1 MVYIYEDIY
10 KKNSPTERNKVICEA
25 LADYTH
31 CIVKNVKSFNTKIDT
46 KPLTEDLPIFWKFLS
61 EHRDGEHHYYFD
73 DFHCFYDLDKAST
86 YITNNYEVIT
96 ISVEEK
102 E

>member
-10 KKNSPTERNKVICEA
+10 KKNNSIERNRIISKA
-25 LADYTH
+25 LNDYTH
-31 CIVKNVKSFNTKIDT
+31 FMVKSVKSFNTKIDT

-61 EHRDGEHHYYFD
+61 EHQDGEYHYYFD
-73 DFHCFYDLDKAST
+73 DLHCFYDLDKASV
-86 YITNNYEVIT
+86 YITNNYEVIK

-102 E
+102 